1 MAGLIA
7 GIVVAV
13 MLVLLFLA
21 LAVHIVQQYEKGVV
35 FRFGRVVGEKNPGLE
50 IEKNKTAKADLVKA
64 LKDAVAYCNRAH
76 DGMTDATATQT
87 VKVMGGD
94 QAKLTV
100 LSFNNVHTIEHYGN
114 IITYLRL
121 KGIVPPSSEPRK

>member
-35 FRFGRVVGEKNPGLE
+35 FRFGRVVGEKNPGLV
-50 IEKNKTAKADLVKA
+50 IIMPFVNVL
-64 LKDAVAYCNRAH
+64 R
-76 DGMTDATATQT
+76 
-87 VKVMGGD
+87 KV
-94 QAKLTV
+94 
-100 LSFNNVHTIEHYGN
+100 SFRVVTMPI
-114 IITYLRL
+114 
-121 KGIVPPSSEPRK
+121 